1 MGNSYP
7 DRTNF
12 NGVWKI
18 NELSK
23 NKITHNNFPRGSTRA
38 TWGGGND
45 DGASSNVIDYVTM
58 ETTGNASDFGDLTVA
73 GEAPNGSGSS
83 TRGFYSGRQASQVN
97 IIDYI
102 NFMSTGNASDFGDLT
117 VATQYNIGASQGGG
131 HLQDY
136 IAHEF
141 VPEGLFE
148 TQYSSGDTGLYGPGD
163 SGNFFVDYFSIS
175 TLGDATDFGDCAFQ
189 KRIGGANSS
198 TSRAFFVGG
207 YDVDDSQATMKLVLE
222 VQQEL

>member
-58 ETTGNASDFGDLTVA
+58 ETTGNASDFGDLSA
-73 GEAPNGSGSS
+73 
-83 TRGFYSGRQASQVN
+83 
-97 IIDYI
+97 
-102 NFMSTGNASDFGDLT
+102 NA
-117 VATQYNIGASQGGG
+117 IRR
-131 HLQDY
+131 
-136 IAHEF
+136 
-141 VPEGLFE
+141 P
-148 TQYSSGDTGLYGPGD
+148 
-163 SGNFFVDYFSIS
+163 
-175 TLGDATDFGDCAFQ
+175 
-189 KRIGGANSS
+189 
-198 TSRAFFVGG
+198 
-207 YDVDDSQATMKLVLE
+207 QATSSAHGGIA
-222 VQQEL
+222 